1 MTRTLVRA
9 ALASVLVCVSAA
21 GGAEPPVDVGTL
33 DGYASSRPRNLDN
46 HRDLVGVAARPGPEP
61 TSQAVLWERTDD
73 GYEMEALPAL
83 DNLPRSEAYG
93 FGRRGTPVGYSFV
106 SSGGFSLFRAVA
118 WRKDVSGLR
127 VAEDLEPPPG
137 FSDALAFAGN
147 HHGLV
152 VGAASNP
159 SELVDGLTRR
169 QAVAWEPTKDG
180 YEVTDLGVP
189 EGYAV
194 SDASGVNELGE
205 IVGTAVRRESDGS
218 GGLIQRTA
226 VVVWR
231 RGCGRHGRSRAET
244 LVLPLPDDL
253 PRGTSPAISTPG
265 LVVIRAERSTPGQPL
280 VSRPLIWV
288 RRGHDFD
295 GPYEL
300 PVPKGFTDAFPT
312 DVNEEGIVLGTAL
325 TRQSTFPTLVGSQV
339 VVWTRWHKHGYRA
352 SVFPNPEGASI
363 VTSTALNEHGDA
375 LGFASPAPPGGSG
388 GYIWKKASCGKPHA
402 WKGQAEPEDDRR

>member
-1 MTRTLVRA
+1 M
-9 ALASVLVCVSAA
+9 
-21 GGAEPPVDVGTL
+21 
-33 DGYASSRPRNLDN
+33 
-46 HRDLVGVAARPGPEP
+46 
-61 TSQAVLWERTDD
+61 
-73 GYEMEALPAL
+73 
-83 DNLPRSEAYG
+83 
-93 FGRRGTPVGYSFV
+93 
-106 SSGGFSLFRAVA
+106 
-118 WRKDVSGLR
+118 
-127 VAEDLEPPPG
+127 
-137 FSDALAFAGN
+137 
-147 HHGLV
+147 
-152 VGAASNP
+152 VGASQQPRRARN
-159 SELVDGLTRR
+159 GLTRR

-194 SDASGVNELGE
+194 SDASGVNDFGE

-231 RGCGRHGRSRAET
+231 RVQPPRRSRPRPRA
-244 LVLPLPDDL
+244 PPARQL

-280 VSRPLIWV
+280 VGRPLIWV

-300 PVPKGFTDAFPT
+300 PVPKGFTDAFP
-312 DVNEEGIVLGTAL
+312 DRRERGGHRPRHGPHAPVHL
-325 TRQSTFPTLVGSQV
+325 PTLVGFDV

-352 SVFPNPEGASI
+352 IVLPNPEGAAI
-363 VTSTALNEHGDA
+363 VTSTALNERRRRA
-375 LGFASPAPPGGSG
+375 RLRSSPVPPGGSG

-402 WKGQAEPEDDRR
+402 GKGQAEPEGDRR